1 MVASIGVI
9 ASPSQGAA
17 YFERD
22 GYYAKDDPAHREAS
36 AWAGRGAEAL
46 GLSGP
51 VDSAAFKAVLEGKV
65 PDGPRLGKRGKDGE
79 ITHRPG
85 RDVTLS
91 APKSVSLMAMVG
103 GDKRITQAHD
113 RAVAATLGWIE
124 KNAILT
130 RMQDRATG
138 AMVHADG
145 QKMVAATFRHDTS
158 RNLDPQL
165 HTHCVI
171 ANMVQGEDSKWRT
184 MVNDGLYRNKMAIGS
199 IYRAELAQGLKGLGY
214 GIGKSHADGRFEIEG
229 VPREVIDAYSSRRAE
244 IEAAMAERGMGES
257 KDSPHLADRAA
268 LLTRAAKHDVDK
280 AALRRTWQR
289 QAKALGFSAAKIRA
303 NARKAERGLLG
314 PDLFAGPGWAAGDAA
329 AWAVAHLAERQ
340 SVFGHADLLAAT
352 LAREPGAVTVD
363 AAERAIAALER
374 DGSLHAARGLDHG
387 RHWTTDAALAR
398 ESETIALMRAGQ
410 GAEKTVMRRWV
421 AETKLHRGRLNE
433 GQKEAV
439 KTILA
444 SKDRVVAV
452 QGYAGTG
459 KTTMLKRLRALA
471 ASQGYRTV
479 GLAPSASAAKTLA
492 NESGIQSETLQR
504 YLARHDGIAQGRG
517 TAAGLRK
524 LRAANARTVLVVDE
538 SSLAS
543 SAQMRN
549 LLRIA
554 TALRLPRVVLVGD
567 EKQLGAVEAGKPFA
581 QLRAAGMTTAVME
594 DILRQR
600 DAELKAAVRA
610 SLTGDVKGAFAKLG
624 DDIRQVEYGELGA
637 ETARH
642 WLDLPPEQREATGVI
657 APTRALRDEINATI
671 REGLVAEGA
680 ISGPARPGEK
690 LVARDLTRAQ
700 MARASNYGVGDTVIF
715 NRPYKT
721 LGVDKGDERTVARL
735 IHNGHAVI
743 LADAKGNETEWRPF
757 AIAGAKGGVEV
768 YTSEAMEL
776 RRGDRVRFTRN
787 DPASGL
793 TNGETATVDAV
804 GRDGVRFRLE
814 NGSLTTLRQHDPQ
827 LRHIDRAFAATVHAF
842 QGRTVDRIL
851 AALPAGNPKL
861 TDQRAFYVA
870 ISRARMR
877 AELVTDDAHRL
888 ADQLQRATGERLA
901 ALDATAKQAAWE
913 TVFGRDGDRERDANR
928 LTRAPDAMDRGREL
942 GGDGQDGHDRERQ
955 IDRGTG
961 RETRREREREHR
973 IEREAGRDRDGTSPA
988 RSTERGRSGQE
999 SSGKDRGLDRGGD
1012 GRAKVARE
1020 SELEKAAG
1028 AKQKSRDFD
1037 MGL

>member
-1 MVASIGVI
+1 MVASIGKI
-9 ASPSQGAA
+9 ASPAQGVG

-22 GYYAKDDPAHREAS
+22 GYYAKEDAAHKEAS
-36 AWAGRGAEAL
+36 AWAGKGAEAL

-51 VDSAAFKAVLEGKV
+51 VDPERFRAVLEGEV
-65 PDGPRLGKRGKDGE
+65 PGGRRLGRKEIDGS
-79 ITHRPG
+79 IVHRPG

-103 GDKRITQAHD
+103 GDERIVEAHD
-113 RAVAATLGWIE
+113 KAVMATLGWIE
-124 KNAILT
+124 KNAIET
-130 RMQDRATG
+130 RMRDPATG
-138 AMVHADG
+138 AMVRAGG

-165 HTHCVI
+165 HTHAVV
-171 ANMVQGEDSKWRT
+171 ANMVQGGDGKWRT
-184 MVNDGLYRNKMAIGS
+184 MVDDGLFNGKMAIGA
-199 IYRAELAQGLKGLGY
+199 IYRAELAQGLTGLGY
-214 GIGKSHADGRFEIEG
+214 GIGKTHADGRFEIEG
-229 VPREVIDAYSSRRAE
+229 VSREVIDAFSTRRAE
-244 IEAAMAERGMGES
+244 IEATMAERGMGES
-257 KDSPHLADRAA
+257 KDNPHLAARAA
-268 LLTRAAKHDVDK
+268 LMTRAAKRDIDRDEL
-280 AALRRTWQR
+280 ARSWQR
-289 QAKALGFSAAKIRA
+289 QAKALGFSASKVLSQ
-303 NARKAERGLLG
+303 ARKAERGLLG
-314 PDLFAGPGWAAGDAA
+314 PDLFAGPGYAAGDAA

-374 DGSLHAARGLDHG
+374 DGALHAARGLDHG
-387 RHWTTDAALAR
+387 RHWSTDAALAR

-471 ASQGYRTV
+471 ASRGYRTI

-492 NESGIQSETLQR
+492 NESGIESETLQR
-504 YLARHDGIAQGRG
+504 YLARHDGIAHGRG

-524 LRAANARTVLVVDE
+524 LRAANAKTMLVVDE

-543 SAQMRN
+543 SEQVKN

-554 TALRLPRVVLVGD
+554 TTLRLPRVVLVGD
-567 EKQLGAVEAGKPFA
+567 EKQLGAVEAGKPFE
-581 QLRAAGMTTAVME
+581 QLKAAGMQTAVMD
-594 DILRQR
+594 DIVRQR
-600 DAELKAAVRA
+600 DAELKAAVKA

-624 DDIRQVEYGELGA
+624 DGIRQVEYGDLGT

-642 WLDLPPEQREATGVI
+642 WLNLPPGEREATGVI

-680 ISGPARPGEK
+680 ISGPARQGEK

-700 MARASNYGVGDTVIF
+700 MSRASNYNVGDTVIF
-715 NRPYKT
+715 TRPYKT
-721 LGVDKGDERTVARL
+721 LGVEKGDERRVAGIDRRWGVLRL
-735 IHNGHAVI
+735 E
-743 LADAKGNETEWRPF
+743 DAKGNLTPWRPER
-757 AIAGAKGGVEV
+757 IAAAKGGVEV
-768 YTSEAMEL
+768 YKSEAMEL

-793 TNGETATVDAV
+793 TNGETATVETV
-804 GRDGVRFRLE
+804 YRNGVRFRLE

-842 QGRTVDRIL
+842 QGRTVDRIV
-851 AALPAGNPKL
+851 AAMPVGNPKL

-870 ISRARMR
+870 ISRARDTAM
-877 AELVTDDAHRL
+877 LVTDDAHKL
-888 ADQLQRATGERLA
+888 ADQLERATGERLA

-913 TVFGRDGDRERDANR
+913 AVFGQDRDRERGGDH
-928 LTRAPDAMDRGREL
+928 LTRAPDTMDRGHEVAR
-942 GGDGQDGHDRERQ
+942 DGQDGQVRERQ
-955 IDRGTG
+955 FDRGTG
-961 RETRREREREHR
+961 REVRREREREHQ
-973 IEREAGRDRDGTSPA
+973 IARETGRDRDGKSSV
-988 RSTERGRSGQE
+988 RSTERERSGQE
-999 SSGKDRGLDRGGD
+999 SAGKGDGLDRGGERQ
-1012 GRAKVARE
+1012 GKVARE

-1037 MGL
+1037 LGM